1 MDFLKRITRW
11 LCGILVPLMLL
22 FSGCTAAFELL
33 KSLEDLTLSDLEM
46 LLSSLSGNTFEIPD
60 AEFDDQSSL
69 LQVYVIDC
77 GQGDSI
83 FAVFP
88 GGETMLIDSSTQ
100 QAAKS
105 VTDFLDA
112 FGISEIDYVVATHP
126 HEDHIG
132 GLDDCLQKY
141 KVGQIFMPA
150 IEHTTA
156 SFERLLDAIEQQ
168 NLPIDVPE
176 AGSYLVGNS
185 DTEFSVQCLAPNGEK
200 YEEINDYSIVLRIVY
215 GDRAILLTGDAE
227 AFSEA
232 EMLEAG
238 YELSADVLKLGH
250 HGSSTSSSEDFI
262 AAVAPTYA
270 IASCGT
276 DNDYGHPHR
285 EIRAMAQELGWT
297 FYRTDTDGTV
307 AILTDGEKLA
317 VQPLGK

>member
-1 MDFLKRITRW
+1 MKRITRW
-11 LCGILVPLMLL
+11 ICGILAPILLL

-33 KSLEDLTLSDLEM
+33 ESLEDLTLSDVEM
-46 LLSSLSGNTFEIPD
+46 LLSSLSGNSFEVPD
-60 AEFDDQSSL
+60 EDFSDKTAL

-88 GGETMLIDSSTQ
+88 SGETMLVDGSTQ
-100 QAAKS
+100 ADAQS
-105 VTDFLDA
+105 VTEFLDA
-112 FGISEIDYVVATHP
+112 FGISAIDYVVATHP

-141 KVGQIFMPA
+141 KAGQIFMPA

-156 SFERLLDAIEQQ
+156 SFERLLDAIERQ
-168 NLPIDVPE
+168 NLQIDVPE
-176 AGSYLVGNS
+176 AGEYIIGNAN
-185 DTEFSVQCLAPNGEK
+185 TEFSVQCLAPNSEE
-200 YEEINDYSIVLRIVY
+200 YEEMNNYSIVLRILY

-227 AFSEA
+227 AFSEE
-232 EMLEAG
+232 EMLDAG
-238 YELSADVLKLGH
+238 YELSSDVLKLGH
-250 HGSSTSSSEDFI
+250 HGSSTSSSKDFI
-262 AAVAPTYA
+262 TAGAPTYA
-270 IASCGT
+270 IASCGK

-285 EIRAMAQELGWT
+285 EIRAMAEKLGWI

-307 AILTDGEKLA
+307 AILTDGNKIA

>member
-1 MDFLKRITRW
+1 M
-11 LCGILVPLMLL
+11 PLILL

-33 KSLEDLTLSDLEM
+33 KSIQDLTLSDLEAI
-46 LLSSLSGNTFEIPD
+46 LSSLSGNSFEIPD
-60 AEFDDQSSL
+60 AEFDDNAAL

-88 GGETMLIDSSTQ
+88 SGETMLVDGSTQ
-100 QAAKS
+100 ADNKS

-112 FGISEIDYVVATHP
+112 FGVSAIDYIIATHP

-141 KVGQIFMPA
+141 KAGQIFMPA
-150 IEHTTA
+150 IEHSTA

-168 NLPIDVPE
+168 NLMIDVPE
-176 AGSYLVGNS
+176 PGAYIIGSAS
-185 DTEFSVQCLAPNGEK
+185 TEFSVQCLAPNSQE
-200 YEEINDYSIVLRIVY
+200 YEEMNNYSIVLRIVY

-227 AFSEA
+227 TLSEE
-232 EMLEAG
+232 EMLAAG

-250 HGSSTSSSEDFI
+250 HGSSTSSSEAFI
-262 AAVAPTYA
+262 DAVAPTYA
-270 IASCGT
+270 IASCGK

-285 EIRAMAQELGWT
+285 EIRAMAKNLGWV

-307 AILTDGEKLA
+307 VILTDGDKIS
-317 VQPLGK
+317 VQALGK

>member
-1 MDFLKRITRW
+1 
-11 LCGILVPLMLL
+11 
-22 FSGCTAAFELL
+22 
-33 KSLEDLTLSDLEM
+33 M
-46 LLSSLSGNTFEIPD
+46 LLSSLSGNSFEIPD
-60 AEFDDQSSL
+60 EDFSDNTAL

-88 GGETMLIDSSTQ
+88 SGETMLVDGSMQSD
-100 QAAKS
+100 AKS
-105 VTDFLDA
+105 VTEFLDA
-112 FGISEIDYVVATHP
+112 FGISAIDYVVATHP

-156 SFERLLDAIEQQ
+156 SFERLLDAIEGQ
-168 NLPIDVPE
+168 NLQIDVPK
-176 AGSYLVGNS
+176 AGEYIIGSA
-185 DTEFSVQCLAPNGEK
+185 DTEFSVQCLAPNSEE
-200 YEEINDYSIVLRIVY
+200 YEEMNNYSIVLRILY

-227 AFSEA
+227 AFSEE
-232 EMLEAG
+232 EMLDAG

-250 HGSSTSSSEDFI
+250 HGSSTSSSKDFI
-262 AAVAPTYA
+262 TAVAPTYA
-270 IASCGT
+270 IASCGK

-285 EIRAMAQELGWT
+285 EIRAMAEKLGWI

-307 AILTDGEKLA
+307 AILTDGDKIA

>member
-1 MDFLKRITRW
+1 MRW
-11 LCGILVPLMLL
+11 ICGILAPVMLL
-22 FSGCTAAFELL
+22 FSGCAAAFELL
-33 KSLEDLTLSDLEM
+33 KSLEDMTFSDLEM
-46 LLSSLSGNTFEIPD
+46 LLSSLSGNSFEIPD
-60 AEFDDQSSL
+60 AEFDDSMPL
-69 LQVYVIDC
+69 LQIYVIDC

-83 FAVFP
+83 FVVLP
-88 GGETMLIDSSTQ
+88 SGETMLIDGSTQ
-100 QAAKS
+100 TDAKN
-105 VTDFLDA
+105 VTEFLDA
-112 FGISEIDYVVATHP
+112 FGISELDYVVATHP

-132 GLDDCLQKY
+132 GLDDCMEKY

-168 NLPIDVPE
+168 NLQIDVPE
-176 AGSYLVGNS
+176 AGEYIIGSS
-185 DTEFSVQCLAPNGEK
+185 STEVSVQCLAPNSEE
-200 YEEINDYSIVLRIVY
+200 YEEMNNYSIVLRIVY
-215 GDRAILLTGDAE
+215 GDRSILLTGDAE
-227 AFSEA
+227 ALSEE
-232 EMLEAG
+232 EMLDAG

-270 IASCGT
+270 IASCGK

-285 EIRAMAQELGWT
+285 EIRSMAEKLGWI